1 MSQTYERWIK
11 WRNDALA
18 NPKIQR
24 FLVNFP
30 LTRPVANAKARQT
43 FNIVS
48 GFVSSQIMQACV
60 ELDLLELLRSGPL
73 PTEAIAAQCDL
84 PIEAA
89 LTLLK
94 AASAINLLE
103 TLRDGRFALGG
114 DGAAMLGNPGI
125 AEMIM
130 HHRALYA
137 DLADPVALLRRGGGG
152 GTLAN
157 FWTYGGEDRDIAG
170 RYSAL
175 MAASQP
181 MIAGQVLDAYA
192 LSGHR
197 KLLDVGGGEGAF
209 LDEVAK
215 RWPLLD
221 LTLFDLPMVAARAGE
236 RLGSR
241 ARVVGGSFI
250 DDPLPDGADIIT
262 LIRVLHDHDDGV
274 AQALLQKVYNALPP
288 TGTLMIGE
296 PMAQTPGARAMGHGY
311 FGMYLL
317 AMGSGRPRTPD
328 ELKSMLRA
336 AGFATSRLVSTRTP
350 LTCRV
355 IVATRSH

>member
-18 NPKIQR
+18 NPKLQR
-24 FLVNFP
+24 FLASFP
-30 LTRPVANAKARQT
+30 LTRPVANIKARQT
-43 FNIVS
+43 FSIVS
-48 GFVSSQIMQACV
+48 GFVSSQIMQACI
-60 ELDLLELLRSGPL
+60 ELDLLELLRAGPL
-73 PTEAIAAQCDL
+73 SSDAIAARCDL
-84 PIEAA
+84 PVDAT

-157 FWTYGGEDRDIAG
+157 FWTYGGDDRDIAG
-170 RYSAL
+170 RYSTL

-192 LSGHR
+192 LRGHR
-197 KLLDVGGGEGAF
+197 RLLDIGGGEGAF
-209 LDEVAK
+209 LGEVAK
-215 RWPLLD
+215 RWPQLD

-236 RLGSR
+236 RLGNR
-241 ARVVGGSFI
+241 VRVVGGSFI
-250 DDPLPDGADIIT
+250 DDALPEGADIIT

-274 AQALLQKVYNALPP
+274 AQALLNKVYEALPP
-288 TGTLMIGE
+288 RGTLLIAE

-328 ELKSMLRA
+328 ELKSMLKK
-336 AGFATSRLVSTRTP
+336 AGFSGARLVSTRTP

-355 IVATRSH
+355 IIATR

>member
-18 NPKIQR
+18 NPKLQR
-24 FLVNFP
+24 FLASFP

-43 FNIVS
+43 FGIVS
-48 GFVSSQIMQACV
+48 GFVSSQIMQACI
-60 ELDLLELLRSGPL
+60 ELDLLELLRPAPL
-73 PTEAIAAQCDL
+73 SAEAIAARCDL
-84 PIEAA
+84 PVDAT

-130 HHRALYA
+130 HHRALYL

-157 FWTYGGEDRDIAG
+157 FWTYGGDDQAIAE
-170 RYSAL
+170 RYSTL

-181 MIAGQVLDAYA
+181 MIAGQVLDAYT
-192 LSGHR
+192 LRGHPR
-197 KLLDVGGGEGAF
+197 LLDIGGGEGAF
-209 LDEVAK
+209 LAEVAV
-215 RWPLLD
+215 RWPQLD

-236 RLGSR
+236 RLGTK

-250 DDPLPDGADIIT
+250 DDPLPEGADIIT

-274 AQALLQKVYNALPP
+274 AQALLNKVYNALPP
-288 TGTLMIGE
+288 RGTLLIAE

-328 ELKSMLRA
+328 ELKSMLA
-336 AGFATSRLVSTRTP
+336 KAGFSSVRLISTRTP

-355 IVATRSH
+355 IIATR

>member
-18 NPKIQR
+18 NPKLQR
-24 FLVNFP
+24 FLASFP

-43 FNIVS
+43 FGIVS
-48 GFVSSQIMQACV
+48 GFVSSQIMQACI
-60 ELDLLELLRSGPL
+60 ELDLLELLRPAPL
-73 PTEAIAAQCDL
+73 SAEAIAAHCDL
-84 PIEAA
+84 PVDAA

-130 HHRALYA
+130 HHRALYL

-152 GTLAN
+152 GALAN
-157 FWTYGGEDRDIAG
+157 FWTYGGDDQGVVG
-170 RYSAL
+170 RYSTL

-192 LSGHR
+192 LRGHR
-197 KLLDVGGGEGAF
+197 RLLDVGGGEGAF
-209 LDEVAK
+209 LGQVAA
-215 RWPLLD
+215 RWPQLD

-250 DDPLPDGADIIT
+250 DDPLPEGADIIT

-274 AQALLQKVYNALPP
+274 AQALMNKVYSTLPP
-288 TGTLMIGE
+288 RGTLLIAE
-296 PMAQTPGARAMGHGY
+296 PMAQTPGALAMGHGY

-336 AGFATSRLVSTRTP
+336 AGFARVRLISTHTP

-355 IVATRSH
+355 VIATR